1 MRELA
6 HSGRPLCEAISGVT
20 IVVTMTLA
28 DTLRTQMQSRGVS
41 IRELA
46 RLSGVSKSY
55 VDALL
60 AGTRRRVSLDKA
72 EALARALDI
81 SVETLTGKPQP
92 HYDTVIDLLQ
102 ELTRR
107 CESLGMEEV
116 PVRGSVPCQGEPR
129 EQTGTTV
136 IPKNMLDGEGGRVF
150 ALKCNEAMREERID
164 AGDDAIVDP
173 GHDVTDVAQLYVL
186 FVDGETVI
194 RRTWR
199 TGACLQVSPPVNGKE
214 SIPTAD
220 VKVLGRVVLTG
231 RWQRR

>member
-1 MRELA
+1 MP
-6 HSGRPLCEAISGVT
+6 HSGRPLCKQIAGVT
-20 IVVTMTLA
+20 IVVRMTLA

-72 EALARALDI
+72 EALAKALDV
-81 SVETLTGKPQP
+81 SVETLTGKTQP
-92 HYDTVIDLLQ
+92 HYSTVIDLLQ

-116 PVRGSVPCQGEPR
+116 PVRGGVPCQGEPR

-136 IPKNMLDGEGGRVF
+136 IPKSMLEGEGGRVF

-164 AGDDAIVDP
+164 AGDDAVVDP

-186 FVDGETVI
+186 FMGGETVM
-194 RRTWR
+194 RRAWK
-199 TGACLQVSPPVNGKE
+199 TGTYVQVAPPVNGRD
-214 SIPTAD
+214 SIPAAD